1 MSLGA
6 RTVVDAPCPEGAD
19 DSTRGVHDERGG
31 HRNIAARGPEQE
43 AVVPRG
49 TAPVASADCVED
61 HDGEAADDRDPI
73 TDMLLQ
79 AGCLLGRID
88 RCGEGAEPR
97 GCRLLVILEE
107 LVELDP
113 GRGTPPAAV
122 ESEQRRA
129 CATTSRSVIG
139 VPSDRSAAN
148 VGRRA
153 PVLRFRR
160 SDPNRVSSRRVIANQ
175 ARPSPM
181 AIHAGSA
188 DSPAASPTTASA
200 IPARITAWKSHVR

>member
-122 ESEQRRA
+122 ESEQRRGLRDDFPIGDRRPV
-129 CATTSRSVIG
+129 RSQRSECREAGTGPEVQALRSQQG
-139 VPSDRSAAN
+139 QLAARQREPGQAKSD
-148 VGRRA
+148 G
-153 PVLRFRR
+153 
-160 SDPNRVSSRRVIANQ
+160 DPRGQR
-175 ARPSPM
+175 
-181 AIHAGSA
+181 
-188 DSPAASPTTASA
+188 
-200 IPARITAWKSHVR
+200 